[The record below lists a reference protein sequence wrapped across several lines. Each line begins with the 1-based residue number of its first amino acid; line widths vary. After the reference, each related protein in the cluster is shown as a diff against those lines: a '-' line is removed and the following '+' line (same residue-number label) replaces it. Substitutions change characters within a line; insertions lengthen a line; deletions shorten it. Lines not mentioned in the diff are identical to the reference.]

1 MSTATNTRH
10 PLTISYTLI
19 VTDEVIDYIKSSD
32 GCRYWVADDEYEVHT
47 DIEGE
52 TYLINN
58 GYRYNFDTES
68 CLRGIALWIQNG
80 GDWDDLK
87 ECGTDHTDHDAI
99 WQYAFFNELVY
110 G

>member
-19 VTDEVIDYIKSSD
+19 VSDEVIDYIKSSD
-32 GCRYWVADDEYEVHT
+32 GCRYWVYEDDFSIKTNNDGV
-47 DIEGE
+47 
-52 TYLINN
+52 TYLLKD
-58 GYRYNFDTES
+58 GQVYFYDTETA
-68 CLRGIALWIQNG
+68 LKGIALWVQNG